1 MFRYVPISFLGF
13 IYVGPGARL
22 VASLEGRG
30 AQLWRRPGSKY
41 FRSLVKWSLGLAL
54 SLARATLVA
63 HYDVTLYWHGRLKS
77 PK

>member
-30 AQLWRRPGSKY
+30 AQMWRRPGSKY
-41 FRSLVKWSLGLAL
+41 FRSLVKWSLGLKHFVL
-54 SLARATLVA
+54 EGVM
-63 HYDVTLYWHGRLKS
+63 
-77 PK
+77 